1 MVAWVVL
8 VAYVHR
14 LGHAYQTEIVEVLS
28 SPYFRVLATT
38 SLLTGLLYFVAL
50 SLPFVPNPGLRSV
63 AMVFAWVTLIVLGHS
78 LSHMGFHDAQSMLFT
93 MREALGPVAIALLV
107 LLYGVVLALPFLPGV
122 ELGLLI
128 MAVFGPV
135 GALAAY
141 AATIG
146 GLMLAYTAGRTLP
159 EGVIVGL
166 LGRIGIV
173 VPRDGIASA
182 TESLIAERRRAQ
194 SMPRRL
200 TATLLNH
207 RYLTLAFGLNFP
219 GNAALGG
226 GGGLALLSGMSRQ
239 FGWCSFLLTVAIATS
254 PAPILVLAGLLS
266 MEPLMEHHGFLHD
279 VLTRIERL
287 FIHN

>member
-1 MVAWVVL
+1 MVAWVLL

-38 SLLTGLLYFVAL
+38 ALLTGLVYFVAL
-50 SLPFVPNPGLRSV
+50 SLPFVPNPGFGSV
-63 AMVFAWVTLIVLGHS
+63 AMVFVWVTLVVLGHS

-93 MREALGPVAIALLV
+93 MREALGSFAIVLLV
-107 LLYGVVLALPFLPGV
+107 LLYGVVLAMPFLPGV
-122 ELGLLI
+122 ELGLLV
-128 MAVFGPV
+128 MAVFGPA

-146 GLMLAYTAGRTLP
+146 GLMLAYAVGRTLP
-159 EGVIVGL
+159 GAILGL

-173 VPRDGIASA
+173 VPREGMASA
-182 TESLIAERRRAQ
+182 TKDLIAERRRAQ

-207 RYLTLAFGLNFP
+207 RYLTLAFALNFP

-226 GGGLALLSGMSRQ
+226 GGGLALLSGVSRQ
-239 FGWCSFLLTVAIATS
+239 FGWRSFLLTVAIATS

-279 VLTRIERL
+279 ALTRIERL
-287 FIHN
+287 FNHN